1 MEKTKIAIFDLDGTL
16 LDTPLPQDGRVE
28 YKEKTG
34 NDWPFAGWWGQPL
47 SLSSEIF
54 DIKPIKD
61 VISDYKK
68 EKRDPQTLMVMLT
81 GRIKKLSGYVE
92 QLLKDNNL
100 SFDEYHYNT
109 GGSTDISKIKTMDSL
124 LSKYPEVDE
133 LSIYEDRGEHIS
145 IFKEWG
151 NKLVS
156 SGRLKSF
163 KIFHIVDGKPKL
175 V

>member
-1 MEKTKIAIFDLDGTL
+1 MEKTKIAIFDFDGTL
-16 LDTPLPQDGRVE
+16 MDTPLPQDGRVE

-109 GGSTDISKIKTMDSL
+109 GGSTDISKMKTMDNL

-133 LSIYEDRGEHIS
+133 LEMWDDREEHIPT
-145 IFKEWG
+145 FQAWG
-151 NKLVS
+151 DKLVS
-156 SGRLKSF
+156 SGRLK
-163 KIFHIVDGKPKL
+163 KFHINL
-175 V
+175 VPTGRH